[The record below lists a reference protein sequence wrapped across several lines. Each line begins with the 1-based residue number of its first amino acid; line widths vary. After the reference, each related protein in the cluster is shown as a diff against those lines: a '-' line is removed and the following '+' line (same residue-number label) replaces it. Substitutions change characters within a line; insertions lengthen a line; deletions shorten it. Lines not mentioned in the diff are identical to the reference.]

1 MKRLL
6 RISLWGFL
14 YWFAGAWWLARY
26 FDVDQ
31 LHLIGGDVV
40 LWGFICAAIEAT
52 RMEVIE

>member
-1 MKRLL
+1 MKRVL

-14 YWFAGAWWLARY
+14 YWFAGAWWIARY

-31 LHLIGGDVV
+31 LHHLTGDLV
-40 LWGFICAAIEAT
+40 LWAIMCLGIEAT